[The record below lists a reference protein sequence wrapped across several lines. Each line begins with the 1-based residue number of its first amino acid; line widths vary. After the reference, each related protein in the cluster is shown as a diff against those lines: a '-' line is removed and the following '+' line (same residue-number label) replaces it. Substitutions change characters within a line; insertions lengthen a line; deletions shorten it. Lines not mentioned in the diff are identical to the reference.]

1 MPIWIKSRNNFDLV
15 TLTAS
20 KEPYGG
26 KTADLQEDPHH
37 GEPVR
42 LFGGLAKAGVFGVPV
57 HQMELRQTNKQ
68 TNVN

>member
-1 MPIWIKSRNNFDLV
+1 MD
-15 TLTAS
+15 
-20 KEPYGG
+20 G

-68 TNVN
+68 TNKQT